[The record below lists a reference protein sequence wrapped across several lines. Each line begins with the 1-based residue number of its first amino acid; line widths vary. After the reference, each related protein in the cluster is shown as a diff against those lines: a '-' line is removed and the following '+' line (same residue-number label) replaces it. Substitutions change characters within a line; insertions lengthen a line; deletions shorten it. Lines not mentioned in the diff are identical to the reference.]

1 VEHAQ
6 QTQMAMVSVMMPKYW
21 VARMLKLATTNPL
34 PRKTMA
40 LVQNWMNVEFAAAT
54 ASLKALVTAKEVY
67 WTSAEFA
74 AVMALLKVHAT
85 AMVLCLPTVMIAL
98 AFA

>member
-1 VEHAQ
+1 
-6 QTQMAMVSVMMPKYW
+6 
-21 VARMLKLATTNPL
+21 
-34 PRKTMA
+34 MA

-74 AVMALLKVHAT
+74 AVTASRKALAI